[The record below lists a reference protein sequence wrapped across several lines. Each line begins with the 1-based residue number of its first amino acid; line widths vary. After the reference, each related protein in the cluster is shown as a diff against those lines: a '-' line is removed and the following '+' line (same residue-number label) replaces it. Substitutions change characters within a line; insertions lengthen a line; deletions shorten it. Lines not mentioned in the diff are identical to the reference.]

1 MIIIHRQSHLF
12 DDWWHFSL
20 HFKLYMQSLI
30 QQLVGFSHFFI
41 QCFMVLYSVCPSPF
55 ICAVVSLLPCSF
67 YLAWKLLHLHDDDF
81 IQYVVCLKCES
92 LYEYHESIVCIRSEL
107 QSKCCSYIA
116 IPNHPFA
123 RYRNPCSVVLLKKV
137 TLKHGKT
144 KLVPKK
150 EYPYRSIIKSLN
162 VLL

>member
-1 MIIIHRQSHLF
+1 MITIAHEYLNLRAYVARNVFYCNSTRASAIFRDRYHLSALPNCINF
-12 DDWWHFSL
+12 RGILWPNLYGFSL

-81 IQYVVCLKCES
+81 IQYVVCPKCES
-92 LYEYHESIVCIRSEL
+92 LYEYHE
-107 QSKCCSYIA
+107 
-116 IPNHPFA
+116 
-123 RYRNPCSVVLLKKV
+123 YRLYQK
-137 TLKHGKT
+137 
-144 KLVPKK
+144 
-150 EYPYRSIIKSLN
+150 
-162 VLL
+162 